1 MESERIL
8 DASPKTEKI
17 KRFRRLRMTEPLR
30 SMVRETELS
39 KKDFIYPLF
48 VVPGNRVK
56 KEVSSM
62 PGVYQ
67 MSVDEIVRE
76 CLEINSLGI
85 PAVILFGIP
94 EEKDEV
100 GSGAYDEFGIVQRAI
115 RAIKKE
121 APELVVITDV
131 CLCEYTSHGHC
142 GIVKDG
148 LILNDESVELLAR
161 EALTHAQA
169 GADMVA
175 PSDMFDGRVKAIR
188 DILDENGFTNLPIM
202 SYAAKYASGFYGP
215 FREAAE
221 STPKFGDRRSHQMDP
236 ANSDEALREVEADIA
251 EGADIVMVKPA
262 LAYLDVIRRVKER
275 FQMPTAA
282 YNVSGEYAM
291 IKAAGRNGW
300 IDEPRV
306 MMEVLTSIKRAGADL
321 ILTYFAKDAAK
332 LLK

>member
-1 MESERIL
+1 MANVE
-8 DASPKTEKI
+8 I
-17 KRFRRLRMTEPLR
+17 KAPTFPSTRLRRLRTKVLFRE
-30 SMVRETELS
+30 MVRETELS
-39 KKDFIYPLF
+39 KNDFIYPLF
-48 VVPGNRVK
+48 VVPGTNVK
-56 KEVSSM
+56 REVKSM

-67 MSVDEIVRE
+67 MSIDQTVRE
-76 CLEINSLGI
+76 CLEVKKLAI

-94 EEKDEV
+94 EHKDEG
-100 GSGAYDEFGIVQRAI
+100 GSEAYDEAGIIQMAI
-115 RAIKKE
+115 RSIKKE
-121 APELVVITDV
+121 IPELVVITDV

-148 LILNDESVELLAR
+148 EILNDESVELLSK

-188 DILDENGFTNLPIM
+188 TILDENGFQNVPIM

-236 ANSDEALREVEADIA
+236 ANSDEALREVALDIE

-262 LAYLDVIRRVKER
+262 LPYLDVIRRVKDR

-282 YNVSGEYAM
+282 YNVSGEYSM

-300 IDEPRV
+300 IDEQRV
-306 MMEVLTSIKRAGADL
+306 MMEVLTAIKRAGADL
-321 ILTYFAKDAAK
+321 ILTYFAKDAARI
-332 LLK
+332 LGAR